1 MILKLILILINLPV
15 ISQDKFIGSV
25 ERLSPE
31 IDNLIE
37 KSAKIEILA
46 DGFEWSEG
54 PVWSSQL
61 NSVLFS
67 DVPENV
73 IYSWNEDKGLGTFT
87 RPIGYSGKV
96 PNLKKAGTNGLT
108 IDADGNLIICM
119 HGDRK
124 ITRLEK
130 LNINRKVTL
139 VNSFDGNLLNSPNDL
154 VYDSEG
160 NLYFTDPPYGLL
172 EGDNDKLKEIE
183 FNGVYKVSPN
193 GDIEVLVK
201 NLTRPNGISISND
214 EKILYVANSDKNNP
228 VIMQYDLSEEG
239 AKNPSIFFDGR
250 ELTKKDI
257 GLFDGLKVHPT
268 GNVFATGPGGVLVIK
283 ENGDHIGT
291 IRTEVR
297 TANCAFDEN
306 FQYLYMTSDMFLTSC
321 LLYTSPSPRD

>member
-15 ISQDKFIGSV
+15 ISQDKFIGSI

-31 IDNLIE
+31 INNLIE

-154 VYDSEG
+154 VYDSKG

-239 AKNPSIFFDGR
+239 AKNPRIFFDGR

-306 FQYLYMTSDMFLTSC
+306 FQYLYMTSDMFLTRIK
-321 LLYTSPSPRD
+321 LL

>member
-1 MILKLILILINLPV
+1 MILKVILILINLSV
-15 ISQDKFIGSV
+15 ISQDKFIGSI

-31 IDNLIE
+31 INNLIE

-46 DGFEWSEG
+46 DGFEWAEG

-154 VYDSEG
+154 VYDSKG

-306 FQYLYMTSDMFLTSC
+306 FQYLYMTSDMFLTRIK
-321 LLYTSPSPRD
+321 LL

>member
-1 MILKLILILINLPV
+1 MLLKLIIFLLNLNL
-15 ISQDKFIGSV
+15 ISQDKYIGSV

-31 IDNLIE
+31 INNLIE
-37 KSAKIEILA
+37 KNARIEILA
-46 DGFEWSEG
+46 NGFEWSEG

-67 DVPENV
+67 DVPENI
-73 IYSWNEDKGLGTFT
+73 IYSWNEDKGLGIFT
-87 RPIGYSGKV
+87 RPIGYSGEV

-124 ITRLEK
+124 ITKLEQ
-130 LNINRKVTL
+130 LNTNKRATV

-154 VYDSEG
+154 VYDSKG

-172 EGDNDKLKEIE
+172 EGDDDKLKEIP
-183 FNGVYKVSPN
+183 FNGVYKLSPN
-193 GDIEVLVK
+193 GDIEVLIK

-214 EKILYVANSDKNNP
+214 EKTLYVANSDNSNAI
-228 VIMQYDLSEEG
+228 IMEYELSEFG
-239 AKNPSIFFDGR
+239 VKNPQIFFDGN
-250 ELTKKDI
+250 ELARKDV

-291 IRTEVR
+291 IRTEVK
-297 TANCAFDEN
+297 TANCAFDKN
-306 FQYLYMTSDMFLTSC
+306 FQYLYMTSDMYLTRIK
-321 LLYTSPSPRD
+321 LL

>member
-15 ISQDKFIGSV
+15 ISQDKFIGSI

-73 IYSWNEDKGLGTFT
+73 IYSWNEDKGLETFT

-154 VYDSEG
+154 VYDSKG

-306 FQYLYMTSDMFLTSC
+306 FQYLYMTSDMFLTRIK
-321 LLYTSPSPRD
+321 LL

>member
-1 MILKLILILINLPV
+1 MILKLILFLINLPV

-154 VYDSEG
+154 VYDSKG

-306 FQYLYMTSDMFLTSC
+306 FQYLYMTSDMFLTRIK
-321 LLYTSPSPRD
+321 LL

>member
-1 MILKLILILINLPV
+1 MILKLILILLNLTV

-154 VYDSEG
+154 VYDSKG

-306 FQYLYMTSDMFLTSC
+306 FQYLYMTSDMFLTRIK
-321 LLYTSPSPRD
+321 LLYLFK

>member
-1 MILKLILILINLPV
+1 MILKVILILINLPA

-124 ITRLEK
+124 ITKLEK
-130 LNINRKVTL
+130 LNINRKATL

-154 VYDSEG
+154 VYDSKG

-306 FQYLYMTSDMFLTSC
+306 FQYLYMTSDMFLTRIK
-321 LLYTSPSPRD
+321 LL

>member
-1 MILKLILILINLPV
+1 MILKVILILINLPV
-15 ISQDKFIGSV
+15 ISQDKFIGSI

-31 IDNLIE
+31 INNLIE

-154 VYDSEG
+154 VYDSKG

-306 FQYLYMTSDMFLTSC
+306 FQYLYMTSDMFLTRIK
-321 LLYTSPSPRD
+321 LL

>member
-154 VYDSEG
+154 VYDSKG

-228 VIMQYDLSEEG
+228 VIMQYDLSDEG

-306 FQYLYMTSDMFLTSC
+306 FQYLYMTSDMFLTRIK
-321 LLYTSPSPRD
+321 LL

>member
-1 MILKLILILINLPV
+1 MILKLILILINLSV

-154 VYDSEG
+154 VYDSKG

-201 NLTRPNGISISND
+201 NLTRPNGISLSNN
-214 EKILYVANSDKNNP
+214 EKTLYVANSDKNNP

-239 AKNPSIFFDGR
+239 AKNPSVFFDGR

-306 FQYLYMTSDMFLTSC
+306 FQYLYMTSDMFLTRIK
-321 LLYTSPSPRD
+321 LL

>member
-15 ISQDKFIGSV
+15 INQDKFIGSV

-154 VYDSEG
+154 VYDSKG

-239 AKNPSIFFDGR
+239 AKNPSVFFDGR

-306 FQYLYMTSDMFLTSC
+306 FQYLYMTSDMFLTRIK
-321 LLYTSPSPRD
+321 LL

>member
-1 MILKLILILINLPV
+1 MVLKIIIILLNLEV
-15 ISQDKFIGSV
+15 TSQYKFIGSI

-37 KSAKIEILA
+37 KNARIEILA

-154 VYDSEG
+154 VYDSKG

-214 EKILYVANSDKNNP
+214 EKTLYVANSDKNNP

-306 FQYLYMTSDMFLTSC
+306 FQYLYMTSDMFLTRIK
-321 LLYTSPSPRD
+321 LL

>member
-1 MILKLILILINLPV
+1 MILKLILILINLSV

-130 LNINRKVTL
+130 LNMNRKVTL

-154 VYDSEG
+154 VYDSKG

-306 FQYLYMTSDMFLTSC
+306 FQYLYMTSDMFLTRIK
-321 LLYTSPSPRD
+321 LL

>member
-1 MILKLILILINLPV
+1 MILKLILILINLFV

-154 VYDSEG
+154 VYDSKG

-239 AKNPSIFFDGR
+239 AKNPSVFFDGR

-306 FQYLYMTSDMFLTSC
+306 FQYLYMTSDMFLTRIK
-321 LLYTSPSPRD
+321 LL

>member
-1 MILKLILILINLPV
+1 MILKLILILINLFV

-87 RPIGYSGKV
+87 RPIGYSGNV

-154 VYDSEG
+154 VYDSKG

-239 AKNPSIFFDGR
+239 AKNPSVFFDGR

-306 FQYLYMTSDMFLTSC
+306 FQYLYMTSDMFLTRIK
-321 LLYTSPSPRD
+321 LL

>member
-1 MILKLILILINLPV
+1 MILKVILILINLPA

-73 IYSWNEDKGLGTFT
+73 IYSWNEDKGLGTLT

-154 VYDSEG
+154 VYDSKG

-306 FQYLYMTSDMFLTSC
+306 FQYLYMTSDMFLTRIK
-321 LLYTSPSPRD
+321 LL

>member
-15 ISQDKFIGSV
+15 ISQDKFIGSI

-31 IDNLIE
+31 INNLIE

-130 LNINRKVTL
+130 LNINRKETL
-139 VNSFDGNLLNSPNDL
+139 IDSFDGNLLNSPNDL
-154 VYDSEG
+154 VYDSKG

-306 FQYLYMTSDMFLTSC
+306 FQYLYMTSDMFLTRIK
-321 LLYTSPSPRD
+321 LL

>member
-1 MILKLILILINLPV
+1 MIHN
-15 ISQDKFIGSV
+15 SSV
-25 ERLSPE
+25 
-31 IDNLIE
+31 IE

-154 VYDSEG
+154 VYDSKG

-306 FQYLYMTSDMFLTSC
+306 FQYLYMTSDMFLTRIK
-321 LLYTSPSPRD
+321 LL

>member
-1 MILKLILILINLPV
+1 MILKVILILINLSV

-154 VYDSEG
+154 VYDSKG

-306 FQYLYMTSDMFLTSC
+306 FQYLYMTSDMFLTRIK
-321 LLYTSPSPRD
+321 LL

>member
-31 IDNLIE
+31 INNLIE

-54 PVWSSQL
+54 PVRSSQL

-154 VYDSEG
+154 VYDSKG

-306 FQYLYMTSDMFLTSC
+306 FQYLYMTSDMFLTRIK
-321 LLYTSPSPRD
+321 LL

>member
-37 KSAKIEILA
+37 RSAKIEILA

-154 VYDSEG
+154 VYDSKG

-250 ELTKKDI
+250 ELTKRDI

-306 FQYLYMTSDMFLTSC
+306 FQYLYMTSDMFLTRIK
-321 LLYTSPSPRD
+321 LL

>member
-1 MILKLILILINLPV
+1 MILKVILILINLPV
-15 ISQDKFIGSV
+15 ISQYKFIGSV

-124 ITRLEK
+124 IIRLEK

-154 VYDSEG
+154 VYDSKG

-239 AKNPSIFFDGR
+239 AKNPNVFFDGR

-291 IRTEVR
+291 IKTEVR

-306 FQYLYMTSDMFLTSC
+306 FQYLYMTSDMFLTRIK
-321 LLYTSPSPRD
+321 LL

>member
-15 ISQDKFIGSV
+15 ISQEKFIGSV

-130 LNINRKVTL
+130 LNINKKVTL

-154 VYDSEG
+154 VYDSKG

-250 ELTKKDI
+250 ELSKKDI

-306 FQYLYMTSDMFLTSC
+306 FQYLYMTSDLS
-321 LLYTSPSPRD
+321 LIHI

>member
-15 ISQDKFIGSV
+15 ISQEKFIGSV

-154 VYDSEG
+154 VYDSKG

-193 GDIEVLVK
+193 GNIEVLVK

-306 FQYLYMTSDMFLTSC
+306 FQYLYMTSDMFLTRIK
-321 LLYTSPSPRD
+321 LL

>member
-1 MILKLILILINLPV
+1 MILKLILILLNLAV
-15 ISQDKFIGSV
+15 ISQVKFIGSV

-46 DGFEWSEG
+46 DSFEWSEG

-154 VYDSEG
+154 VYDSKG

-172 EGDNDKLKEIE
+172 EGDSDKLKEIE

-214 EKILYVANSDKNNP
+214 EKTLYLANSDKNNP
-228 VIMQYDLSEEG
+228 VIMQYDLSEG
-239 AKNPSIFFDGR
+239 GVTNPSIFFDGR

-306 FQYLYMTSDMFLTSC
+306 FQYLYMTSDMFLTRIK
-321 LLYTSPSPRD
+321 LL

>member
-1 MILKLILILINLPV
+1 MILKLILILINLFV

-214 EKILYVANSDKNNP
+214 EKTLYVANSDKNNP

-306 FQYLYMTSDMFLTSC
+306 FQYLYMTSDMFLTRIK
-321 LLYTSPSPRD
+321 LL

>member
-1 MILKLILILINLPV
+1 MLLKLIILLLNLNLV
-15 ISQDKFIGSV
+15 SQDKYIGSV

-31 IDNLIE
+31 INNLIE
-37 KSAKIEILA
+37 KNARIEILA
-46 DGFEWSEG
+46 NGFEWSEG

-73 IYSWNEDKGLGTFT
+73 IYSWNEDKGLGIFT
-87 RPIGYSGKV
+87 RPIGYSGEV

-108 IDADGNLIICM
+108 IDADGNLLICM

-124 ITRLEK
+124 ITKLEQ
-130 LNINRKVTL
+130 LNTNKRATV

-154 VYDSEG
+154 VYDSKG

-172 EGDNDKLKEIE
+172 EGDDDKLKEIP
-183 FNGVYKVSPN
+183 FNGVYKLSPN
-193 GDIEVLVK
+193 GDIEVLIK
-201 NLTRPNGISISND
+201 NLTRPNGITISND
-214 EKILYVANSDKNNP
+214 EKTLYVANSDNSNAI
-228 VIMQYDLSEEG
+228 IMEYELSEFG
-239 AKNPSIFFDGR
+239 VKNPQIFFDGN
-250 ELTKKDI
+250 ELARKDI

-291 IRTEVR
+291 IRTEVK

-306 FQYLYMTSDMFLTSC
+306 FQYLYMTSDMYLTRIK
-321 LLYTSPSPRD
+321 LL

>member
-25 ERLSPE
+25 ERLSPD

-87 RPIGYSGKV
+87 RPIGYSGNV

-154 VYDSEG
+154 VYDSKG

-201 NLTRPNGISISND
+201 NLTRPNGICISND

-239 AKNPSIFFDGR
+239 AKNPSVFFDGR

-306 FQYLYMTSDMFLTSC
+306 FQYLYMTSDMFLTRIK
-321 LLYTSPSPRD
+321 LL

>member
-1 MILKLILILINLPV
+1 MILKVILILINLPA

-154 VYDSEG
+154 VYDSKG

-306 FQYLYMTSDMFLTSC
+306 FQYLYMTSDMFLTRIK
-321 LLYTSPSPRD
+321 LL

>member
-1 MILKLILILINLPV
+1 MILKLILILLNLPV

-154 VYDSEG
+154 VYDSKG

-306 FQYLYMTSDMFLTSC
+306 FQYLYMTSDMFLTRIK
-321 LLYTSPSPRD
+321 LL

>member
-1 MILKLILILINLPV
+1 MILKVILILINLSV

-154 VYDSEG
+154 VYDSKG

-250 ELTKKDI
+250 ELTKRDI

-306 FQYLYMTSDMFLTSC
+306 FQYLYMTSDMFLTRIK
-321 LLYTSPSPRD
+321 LL

>member
-1 MILKLILILINLPV
+1 MILKVILILINLSV

-139 VNSFDGNLLNSPNDL
+139 VNSFDGKLLNSPNDL
-154 VYDSEG
+154 VYDSKG

-239 AKNPSIFFDGR
+239 AKNPSVFFDGR

-306 FQYLYMTSDMFLTSC
+306 FQYLYMTSDMFLTRIK
-321 LLYTSPSPRD
+321 LL

>member
-15 ISQDKFIGSV
+15 ISQDKFIGSI

-31 IDNLIE
+31 INNLIE

-154 VYDSEG
+154 VYDSKG

-183 FNGVYKVSPN
+183 YNGVYKVTPN

-306 FQYLYMTSDMFLTSC
+306 FQYLYMTSDMFLTRIK
-321 LLYTSPSPRD
+321 LL

>member
-1 MILKLILILINLPV
+1 MILKVILILINLPA

-154 VYDSEG
+154 VYDSKG

-239 AKNPSIFFDGR
+239 AKNPSVFFDGR

-306 FQYLYMTSDMFLTSC
+306 FQYLYMTSDMFLTRIK
-321 LLYTSPSPRD
+321 LL